1 MKHQF
6 NDDLHDLFI
15 LDRLRHLHQA
25 VFTCKNLEYKY
36 IELKN
41 KKVALNN
48 GIDFIKDTSPCHK
61 HMLFKSFQSP
71 AKFHN
76 ERITK
81 FLTICDKSHKLCLV
95 TKIFFI
101 L

>member
-36 IELKN
+36 IE
-41 KKVALNN
+41 
-48 GIDFIKDTSPCHK
+48 
-61 HMLFKSFQSP
+61 
-71 AKFHN
+71 
-76 ERITK
+76 
-81 FLTICDKSHKLCLV
+81 
-95 TKIFFI
+95 
-101 L
+101 